1 MEEFRTLVLY
11 RSQHGTTKRY
21 AHWIADALNADV
33 MEASKKT
40 FGDWSYKMTRYDMV
54 LFGGNINERGING
67 IKDYKAA
74 LTKEHIDN
82 YAFFCVGSH
91 PASEEVVEE
100 HIKDNFKENERPKAK
115 LFYFRGRLDFI
126 GLGWY
131 EKRIMG
137 GLMKAIEKKYEED
150 RTPVEAELLEA
161 YYDDVDWSD
170 KSYIQPLVDY
180 VKSFMTKE
188 QLEYMEPIAAEK
200 MKERAR
206 IEAEEEEAWEA
217 EMKRREALYYENEA
231 NKERDKL
238 KTMNKKQRTYYLKK
252 KAEREGIEAVED
264 LMKEFQVE
272 FDEDMDAAN
281 DIESLD
287 DYSEHDEDYEE
298 VQDDKKED

>member
-21 AHWIADALNADV
+21 ANWIADALNADI

-40 FGDWSYKMTRYDMV
+40 FNDWSYKMTRYDMV
-54 LFGGNINERGING
+54 IFGGNINERGING

-74 LTKEHIDN
+74 LAKEHVEN

-91 PASEEVVEE
+91 PASEDVVQE
-100 HIKDNFKENERPKAK
+100 HIIDNFKENERAKAK

-126 GLGWY
+126 GLSWY

-150 RTPVEAELLEA
+150 RTPIEAELLEA

-180 VKSFMTKE
+180 VKSFMTQE
-188 QLEYMEPIAAEK
+188 QWDYIEPIAAEK
-200 MKERAR
+200 INERNRA
-206 IEAEEEEAWEA
+206 EAEEEAAWEE

-231 NKERDKL
+231 QKEKDKL
-238 KTMNKKQRTYYLKK
+238 KKMSKKQKTYYLKK
-252 KAEREGIEAVED
+252 KAEREGAEAVEE
-264 LMKEFQVE
+264 LKKEFKIE
-272 FDEDMDAAN
+272 FDEDMEETS

-287 DYSEHDEDYEE
+287 DYSEHEDVSEE
-298 VQDDKKED
+298 EQKDTEK